1 MSSAFFDPDDFDT
14 SAPAPVSRPPVSNAH
29 VPAAMPAPAPAPMP
43 APAVNEPVLTSTE
56 EKPKFFELKPVG
68 AVSTPTYAAPSTTPT
83 ILAQPEPAAAAPVAP
98 AEPIRMPEPLELPSD
113 FPQFVAPEGLH
124 VDLRDL
130 GIGSDEPRTRRQLR
144 ELQRLTG
151 SDVVNEP
158 VEEDLAIESEFELQP
173 DLAEQIEVL
182 DADTT
187 PTSFEVKPATANDF
201 SYMNNQNEPLFDVSP
216 GLVIEPTTNSII
228 IDQVQDL
235 TNYTATVSETGEI
248 LTTGA
253 IQLPIELTDNSTG
266 EIQIIQ
272 EAAALDSAIQ
282 VDNATGFINTIAP
295 MRVTGVVNSASKFKV
310 IPTNLRRGSSH
321 PYMVLAAAV
330 GMAALGSLVIAA
342 MMLQLI

>member
-14 SAPAPVSRPPVSNAH
+14 SAPAQSSRPPVSNAQ
-29 VPAAMPAPAPAPMP
+29 VPAPMP
-43 APAVNEPVLTSTE
+43 APAVSEPVLTTTE
-56 EKPKFFELKPVG
+56 DKPKFFELKPVG
-68 AVSTPTYAAPSTTPT
+68 AVSTPTYAEPSTTPT
-83 ILAQPEPAAAAPVAP
+83 ILAQPEPSAPIAP

-113 FPQFVAPEGLH
+113 FPQFVAPDGLH
-124 VDLRDL
+124 VDLSDL
-130 GIGSDEPRTRRQLR
+130 GIGSEEPRTRRQLR

-187 PTSFEVKPATANDF
+187 PTSFEVKPATADDF

>member
-1 MSSAFFDPDDFDT
+1 MSSAFFDPDDFET
-14 SAPAPVSRPPVSNAH
+14 TT
-29 VPAAMPAPAPAPMP
+29 PAPASRQPVASAQTPSPIPAPP
-43 APAVNEPVLTSTE
+43 VLEPVLTTTE
-56 EKPKFFELKPVG
+56 EKPKFFELKPVVAG
-68 AVSTPTYAAPSTTPT
+68 TPVSSAAPATPAVQVAP
-83 ILAQPEPAAAAPVAP
+83 LAPV
-98 AEPIRMPEPLELPSD
+98 EPIRMPEPLELPSD
-113 FPQFVAPEGLH
+113 FPQFEAPEGLH
-124 VDLRDL
+124 VDLSDL
-130 GIGSDEPRTRRQLR
+130 GIGSDQPRTRRQLR

-151 SDVVNEP
+151 SDIVNDSVDES
-158 VEEDLAIESEFELQP
+158 VELESEFALQP

-182 DADTT
+182 DAA
-187 PTSFEVKPATANDF
+187 PTNYEVKPATANDF
-201 SYMNNQNEPLFDVSP
+201 SYLNNQAEPLFDVSP

-330 GMAALGSLVIAA
+330 GMAALGSLVIAV

>member
-14 SAPAPVSRPPVSNAH
+14 SAPAQSSRASVSNAQ
-29 VPAAMPAPAPAPMP
+29 VPAPMP
-43 APAVNEPVLTSTE
+43 APAVSEPVLTTTE
-56 EKPKFFELKPVG
+56 DKPKFFELKPVG
-68 AVSTPTYAAPSTTPT
+68 AGSTPTF
-83 ILAQPEPAAAAPVAP
+83 AQPAPAVAAPVAP

-113 FPQFVAPEGLH
+113 FPQFVAPDGLH
-124 VDLRDL
+124 VDLSDL

-158 VEEDLAIESEFELQP
+158 VEEDLAIESEFELEP

-182 DADTT
+182 DAEATL
-187 PTSFEVKPATANDF
+187 TSFEVKPATSDDF
-201 SYMNNQNEPLFDVSP
+201 SYLNNLNEPLFDVSP

-272 EAAALDSAIQ
+272 EAAALDTAIQ

>member
-14 SAPAPVSRPPVSNAH
+14 SAPAPASRPTVSGAQ
-29 VPAAMPAPAPAPMP
+29 VPAPMP
-43 APAVNEPVLTSTE
+43 APAVSEPVLTTIE

-68 AVSTPTYAAPSTTPT
+68 AVSTPTYAEPSTTPT
-83 ILAQPEPAAAAPVAP
+83 ILAQPEPAAPIAP

-113 FPQFVAPEGLH
+113 FPQFVAPDGLH
-124 VDLRDL
+124 VDLSDL

-187 PTSFEVKPATANDF
+187 PTSFEVKPATADDF

>member
-14 SAPAPVSRPPVSNAH
+14 TAPAPTSRQTVSGAQV
-29 VPAAMPAPAPAPMP
+29 PAPMP
-43 APAVNEPVLTSTE
+43 APAVSEPVLTTTE
-56 EKPKFFELKPVG
+56 DKPKFFELKPVG
-68 AVSTPTYAAPSTTPT
+68 AGSTPTF
-83 ILAQPEPAAAAPVAP
+83 AQPAPAVAAPVAP

-113 FPQFVAPEGLH
+113 FPQFVAPDGLH
-124 VDLRDL
+124 VDLSDL

-182 DADTT
+182 DAEAT
-187 PTSFEVKPATANDF
+187 PTSFEVKPATSDDF
-201 SYMNNQNEPLFDVSP
+201 SYLNNLNEPLFDVSP

-272 EAAALDSAIQ
+272 EAAALDTAIQ

>member
-14 SAPAPVSRPPVSNAH
+14 SAPAPVSRPPVSNAQ
-29 VPAAMPAPAPAPMP
+29 VPAAMPALIPAPMP
-43 APAVNEPVLTSTE
+43 APAVNEPVLTTTE

-68 AVSTPTYAAPSTTPT
+68 AVSPPTF
-83 ILAQPEPAAAAPVAP
+83 AQPEPAAAAPVAP

-113 FPQFVAPEGLH
+113 FPQFVAPDGLH
-124 VDLRDL
+124 VDLSDL

-187 PTSFEVKPATANDF
+187 PTSFEVKPATADDF
-201 SYMNNQNEPLFDVSP
+201 SYLNNQNEPLFDVSP

-235 TNYTATVSETGEI
+235 TNYTATVSENGEI
-248 LTTGA
+248 LTTGE

>member
-14 SAPAPVSRPPVSNAH
+14 SAPAPASRQPVSGAQ
-29 VPAAMPAPAPAPMP
+29 VPAPMP
-43 APAVNEPVLTSTE
+43 APAVSEPVLTTIE

-68 AVSTPTYAAPSTTPT
+68 AVSAPTYAEPSTTPT
-83 ILAQPEPAAAAPVAP
+83 ILAQPEPAAPIAP

-113 FPQFVAPEGLH
+113 FPQFVAPDGLH
-124 VDLRDL
+124 VDLSDL

-187 PTSFEVKPATANDF
+187 PTSFEVKPATADDF

>member
-14 SAPAPVSRPPVSNAH
+14 SAPAPASRPSVSNAQ
-29 VPAAMPAPAPAPMP
+29 VSAPMP
-43 APAVNEPVLTSTE
+43 APTVNEPVLTTTE

-68 AVSTPTYAAPSTTPT
+68 VVSPPTY
-83 ILAQPEPAAAAPVAP
+83 AQPEPAAAAPVVP

-113 FPQFVAPEGLH
+113 FPQFVAPDGLH
-124 VDLRDL
+124 VDLSDL

-182 DADTT
+182 DADIT

>member
-14 SAPAPVSRPPVSNAH
+14 SAPAQSSRPPVSNAQ
-29 VPAAMPAPAPAPMP
+29 VPAPMP
-43 APAVNEPVLTSTE
+43 APAVSEPVLTTTE
-56 EKPKFFELKPVG
+56 DKPKFFELKPVG
-68 AVSTPTYAAPSTTPT
+68 AGSTPTF
-83 ILAQPEPAAAAPVAP
+83 AQPAPAVAAPVAP

-113 FPQFVAPEGLH
+113 FPQFVAPDGLH
-124 VDLRDL
+124 VDLSDL

-182 DADTT
+182 DAEAT
-187 PTSFEVKPATANDF
+187 PTSFEVKPATSDDF
-201 SYMNNQNEPLFDVSP
+201 SYLNNLNEPLFDVSP

>member
-14 SAPAPVSRPPVSNAH
+14 NTPAPTPRAPVASAQTPSPIPAPPVL
-29 VPAAMPAPAPAPMP
+29 
-43 APAVNEPVLTSTE
+43 EPVLTTTE
-56 EKPKFFELKPVG
+56 EKPKFFELKPVVAG
-68 AVSTPTYAAPSTTPT
+68 TPVSS
-83 ILAQPEPAAAAPVAP
+83 AAPVAP
-98 AEPIRMPEPLELPSD
+98 VAPVEPIRMPEPLELPSD
-113 FPQFVAPEGLH
+113 FPQFEAPEGLH
-124 VDLRDL
+124 VDLSDL
-130 GIGSDEPRTRRQLR
+130 GIGSDQPRTRRQLR

-151 SDVVNEP
+151 SDIVNDSVDES
-158 VEEDLAIESEFELQP
+158 VELESEFALQP

-182 DADTT
+182 DAA
-187 PTSFEVKPATANDF
+187 PTNYDVKPATANDF
-201 SYMNNQNEPLFDVSP
+201 SYLNNQAEPLFDVSP

-330 GMAALGSLVIAA
+330 GMAALGSLVIAV

>member
-14 SAPAPVSRPPVSNAH
+14 TT
-29 VPAAMPAPAPAPMP
+29 PAPASHPPVASAQAPSPIPAPP
-43 APAVNEPVLTSTE
+43 VLEPVLTTTE
-56 EKPKFFELKPVG
+56 EKPKFFELKPVA
-68 AVSTPTYAAPSTTPT
+68 AVSTPTFVQPAPA
-83 ILAQPEPAAAAPVAP
+83 IAAPVAP

-113 FPQFVAPEGLH
+113 FPQFVAPDGLH
-124 VDLRDL
+124 VDLSDL
-130 GIGSDEPRTRRQLR
+130 GIGSEEPRTRRQLR

-158 VEEDLAIESEFELQP
+158 VEEDLAIESEFDLQP

-182 DADTT
+182 DGDTT

-201 SYMNNQNEPLFDVSP
+201 SYLNNQNEPLFDVSP

>member
-1 MSSAFFDPDDFDT
+1 
-14 SAPAPVSRPPVSNAH
+14 
-29 VPAAMPAPAPAPMP
+29 MPAPT
-43 APAVNEPVLTSTE
+43 VNEPVLTTTE

-68 AVSTPTYAAPSTTPT
+68 VVSPPTYA
-83 ILAQPEPAAAAPVAP
+83 QHEPAAAAPVIP

-113 FPQFVAPEGLH
+113 FPQFVAPDGLH
-124 VDLRDL
+124 VDLSDL

-182 DADTT
+182 DADIT

>member
-1 MSSAFFDPDDFDT
+1 MSSAFFDPDDFELPQ
-14 SAPAPVSRPPVSNAH
+14 SAPTPMAAPKVS
-29 VPAAMPAPAPAPMP
+29 
-43 APAVNEPVLTSTE
+43 EPVLTTTE
-56 EKPKFFELKPVG
+56 DKPKFFELKPVG
-68 AVSTPTYAAPSTTPT
+68 AVSSPTF
-83 ILAQPEPAAAAPVAP
+83 AQPAQQVAAPVAP
-98 AEPIRMPEPLELPSD
+98 VEPIRMPEPLELPSD

-124 VDLRDL
+124 VDLSDL

-151 SDVVNEP
+151 SDVVNQP
-158 VEEDLAIESEFELQP
+158 VEDDLAIESEFELQP
-173 DLAEQIEVL
+173 DLAEQVVAL
-182 DADTT
+182 DVDTT

-253 IQLPIELTDNSTG
+253 IQLPIELTDNATG
-266 EIQIIQ
+266 EIKIIQ

-282 VDNATGFINTIAP
+282 LDNATGFINTIAP

-310 IPTNLRRGSSH
+310 IPTNLRRGGSH

-330 GMAALGSLVIAA
+330 GMAAFGSLVIAA
-342 MMLQLI
+342 LLLQII

>member
-14 SAPAPVSRPPVSNAH
+14 TAPAPTSRQTVSGAQV
-29 VPAAMPAPAPAPMP
+29 PAPMP
-43 APAVNEPVLTSTE
+43 APAVSEPVLTTTE
-56 EKPKFFELKPVG
+56 DKPKFFELKPVG
-68 AVSTPTYAAPSTTPT
+68 AGSTPTF
-83 ILAQPEPAAAAPVAP
+83 AQPAPAVAAPVAP

-113 FPQFVAPEGLH
+113 FPQFVAPDGLH
-124 VDLRDL
+124 VDLSDL

-182 DADTT
+182 DAEATL
-187 PTSFEVKPATANDF
+187 TSFEVKPATSDDF
-201 SYMNNQNEPLFDVSP
+201 SYLNNLNEPLFDVSP

-272 EAAALDSAIQ
+272 EAAALDTAIQ

>member
-14 SAPAPVSRPPVSNAH
+14 TSPVPASRQPVASAQAPSPIPAPPVL
-29 VPAAMPAPAPAPMP
+29 
-43 APAVNEPVLTSTE
+43 EPVLATPE
-56 EKPKFFELKPVG
+56 EKPKFFELKPVVAG
-68 AVSTPTYAAPSTTPT
+68 TPVSSAAPATPAVQVAP
-83 ILAQPEPAAAAPVAP
+83 LAPV
-98 AEPIRMPEPLELPSD
+98 EPIRMPEPLELPSD
-113 FPQFVAPEGLH
+113 FPQFEAPEGLH
-124 VDLRDL
+124 VDLSDL
-130 GIGSDEPRTRRQLR
+130 GIGSDQPRTRRQLR

-151 SDVVNEP
+151 SDIVNDSVDES
-158 VEEDLAIESEFELQP
+158 VELESEFALQP

-182 DADTT
+182 DAA
-187 PTSFEVKPATANDF
+187 PTNYDVKPATANDF
-201 SYMNNQNEPLFDVSP
+201 SYLNNQAEPLFDVSP

-330 GMAALGSLVIAA
+330 GMAALGSLVIAV